1 MSDPDPTATEVD
13 AAVRRLTAALEALEA
28 AVERR
33 REGDRNEER
42 LADRIQQL
50 GVDRSRLTNEL
61 DGMTAQTK
69 ALEQIN
75 QDVARR
81 LDAAIGSVRAVLDA
95 SEE

>member
-1 MSDPDPTATEVD
+1 MSDSDPTATEVD
-13 AAVRRLTAALEALEA
+13 VAVRRLTAALEALEA

-33 REGDRNEER
+33 READRDEER

-50 GVDRSRLTNEL
+50 GVDRSRLTDEL
-61 DGMTAQTK
+61 DGMTARTK

-95 SEE
+95 SEG